1 MSAVSLTS
9 TFGWVRDWL
18 SRSHEPAKGDAS
30 RAMSLEHLPVSACV
44 FVIAIVAI
52 GCVVL
57 ILQGPRQITHS
68 THFIALLV
76 ASVLASSLR
85 LRLPLGTSA
94 SNLSISYSVDF
105 AALLLIG
112 REMTM
117 LVAGASACAQS
128 IFGTNQRNP
137 AFRILFNAAALV
149 LTVQAAGLTFTHFGG
164 RQGEL
169 DLQSIAKPLVASAL
183 AYYLVNTLIV
193 ATAVALAARQ
203 RVWHVWQ
210 TNFLWTAP
218 SYFVGA
224 GAAAAGAVLWTTS
237 QWWLLPLAAA
247 PVYLT
252 FRSYRMYVDRIA
264 SEKRHKEEVLR
275 LHGDTVSALEAAR
288 QSEDR
293 YKLAALG
300 SNDGLW
306 DWDIPSNTLFGSGR
320 WKMIIGLPEDA
331 QISRHEQWLDYTH
344 DEDRPALVE
353 ALRAH
358 LDGERA
364 HFKHEYRVRVR
375 GEIRWVLCRGIAV
388 RDEAG
393 RPIRMAGSLTDIT
406 EQRLVRDSLAQA
418 ARHDPLTN
426 LPNRTLFSELLQRA
440 IAQGARSSSHRY
452 AVLFID
458 LDGFKLVND
467 SLGHIIGDRFLV
479 AIAQRLQ
486 SQLRPGDS
494 LARLGGDEFAV
505 LAENFSSP
513 EDVCAIAER
522 LQAALAEPF
531 RIADHEL
538 FGSASIGIVV
548 GGAQYRAVDAVL
560 RDADIAMYRAK
571 ASGRGGYEMFDPEMH
586 AAALARLTQETE
598 LRRAVERKEFSV
610 FYQPI
615 VELATSR
622 IIGLEA
628 LLRWRRPDGHIDSP
642 AEFIAIAE
650 ETGLII
656 PLTSHVLVEACR
668 QVAAW
673 QQMFGRPLQLSV
685 NVPSRLFMRANFVDE
700 VETVLA
706 SSRLLPQSLQ
716 LEITEGVLINHSDV
730 VDQNFDRLHRIG
742 VAVHLDDFGTGY
754 SSLSYLQR
762 YPVDA
767 LKLDR
772 SFVARMG
779 THEND
784 VVGGAIVKLARE
796 LGMGIIAEG
805 VETVAH
811 AEQLTALDCPHAQ
824 GYLFSEPLTASAVV
838 PLLAKEF
845 VPALAHVS

>member
-1 MSAVSLTS
+1 MEGNIIEA
-9 TFGWVRDWL
+9 
-18 SRSHEPAKGDAS
+18 AKLIGAGL
-30 RAMSLEHLPVSACV
+30 AMSGM
-44 FVIAIVAI
+44 I
-52 GCVVL
+52 
-57 ILQGPRQITHS
+57 
-68 THFIALLV
+68 
-76 ASVLASSLR
+76 
-85 LRLPLGTSA
+85 
-94 SNLSISYSVDF
+94 
-105 AALLLIG
+105 
-112 REMTM
+112 
-117 LVAGASACAQS
+117 
-128 IFGTNQRNP
+128 
-137 AFRILFNAAALV
+137 
-149 LTVQAAGLTFTHFGG
+149 
-164 RQGEL
+164 
-169 DLQSIAKPLVASAL
+169 
-183 AYYLVNTLIV
+183 
-193 ATAVALAARQ
+193 
-203 RVWHVWQ
+203 
-210 TNFLWTAP
+210 
-218 SYFVGA
+218 GA
-224 GAAAAGAVLWTTS
+224 GAG
-237 QWWLLPLAAA
+237 
-247 PVYLT
+247 
-252 FRSYRMYVDRIA
+252 
-264 SEKRHKEEVLR
+264 
-275 LHGDTVSALEAAR
+275 
-288 QSEDR
+288 
-293 YKLAALG
+293 
-300 SNDGLW
+300 
-306 DWDIPSNTLFGSGR
+306 
-320 WKMIIGLPEDA
+320 
-331 QISRHEQWLDYTH
+331 
-344 DEDRPALVE
+344 
-353 ALRAH
+353 
-358 LDGERA
+358 
-364 HFKHEYRVRVR
+364 
-375 GEIRWVLCRGIAV
+375 
-388 RDEAG
+388 
-393 RPIRMAGSLTDIT
+393 
-406 EQRLVRDSLAQA
+406 
-418 ARHDPLTN
+418 
-426 LPNRTLFSELLQRA
+426 
-440 IAQGARSSSHRY
+440 
-452 AVLFID
+452 
-458 LDGFKLVND
+458 
-467 SLGHIIGDRFLV
+467 
-479 AIAQRLQ
+479 
-486 SQLRPGDS
+486 
-494 LARLGGDEFAV
+494 
-505 LAENFSSP
+505 
-513 EDVCAIAER
+513 
-522 LQAALAEPF
+522 
-531 RIADHEL
+531 
-538 FGSASIGIVV
+538 IGIVV

-571 ASGRGGYEMFDPEMH
+571 AGGRGGYEMFDPEMH

-685 NVPSRLFMRANFVDE
+685 NVPSRLFMRASFVDE

-824 GYLFSEPLTASAVV
+824 GYLFSEPLTASAVA

-845 VPALAHVS
+845 APALANAS